1 MLLIPGD
8 SFPFV
13 PFPLVYGIKMF
24 FNMLEAYEKHRRVT
38 NMKRGCRNSAASVLC
53 GLLIFRSGHCQLEV
67 LGVSENFLL
76 VGILL
81 LFLGAL
87 DNQRQSQHIDGQRS
101 NGNHALGNRIYQGR
115 TDSGIHEA
123 VSIQY
128 REGSEDAPILEQ
140 GNT

>member
-24 FNMLEAYEKHRRVT
+24 FNMLEAHEKHRRVT

-87 DNQRQSQHIDGQRS
+87 DNQRQSQHIDGQ
-101 NGNHALGNRIYQGR
+101 
-115 TDSGIHEA
+115 
-123 VSIQY
+123 
-128 REGSEDAPILEQ
+128 
-140 GNT
+140 